1 MKLDAKTIATLI
13 LSGGKTDA
21 IWFDDTLPGFGYR
34 CAPAPAVS
42 CCARGWRSIGT
53 AAAPDGC

>member
-34 CAPAPAVS
+34 LRAGA
-42 CCARGWRSIGT
+42 GGKLLRSWV
-53 AAAPDGC
+53 AQYRQAAPDGC